1 MLVCCS
7 NDAHDMQAPSK
18 AAAKPAG
25 YEVTSDFDKAVLR
38 VSIEDLGTKQSAQS
52 MLPHAFWLR
61 WLHLRT
67 EVTLHTCTLT
77 LHSTQLVP
85 ARQLVL

>member
-1 MLVCCS
+1 MLGCCS
-7 NDAHDMQAPSK
+7 NNAHDVQAPSK

-25 YEVTSDFDKAVLR
+25 YEVPPDFDKAVLQ
-38 VSIEDLGTKQSAQS
+38 VSSEDLGTKQSAQS

-67 EVTLHTCTLT
+67 EVRLHTPILHCTTHTVST
-77 LHSTQLVP
+77 LV
-85 ARQLVL
+85 VG